1 MLKIDINA
9 KGTATTQNTCGP
21 SAATYAACE
30 ASFTFKTGFDAPT
43 TQIVNLLPNAAA
55 TDTTVQP
62 VCTSSCTNDVTYKV
76 ANAGYLQTSHATAPA
91 SEGLCTKTWIFEYPR
106 VACVQWTVNIKRIL
120 NSLDTVNDI
129 ALYPLTTATVDSKTY
144 NFNVF
149 AGASDDV

>member
-1 MLKIDINA
+1 MIDINA
-9 KGTATTQNTCGP
+9 VGTLATQNTCGP
-21 SAATYAACE
+21 SAATYAACTE
-30 ASFTFKTGFDAPT
+30 SFTFKTGFLAPT
-43 TQIVNLLPNAAA
+43 TQILNLLPNGAA
-55 TDTTVQP
+55 TDATPQP
-62 VCTSSCTNDVTYKV
+62 VCTTLCTNDVSYI
-76 ANAGYLQTSHATAPA
+76 ALNAGKLQSDSVIAPA

-149 AGASDDV
+149 AGASDDI